1 MSVMSTLRAI
11 PTLWGGV
18 LPAVVIVA
26 DQISKW
32 AAAKAFDLP
41 MNICATNPD
50 IHLEGLRI
58 EVSPI
63 ADLSLYC
70 NQGISWGL
78 LQGDSALKRWA
89 LLGFAIVMVAVLYNL
104 LASAQDRLTK
114 FFLGL
119 LIGGAIG
126 NAIDRALFGAVTD
139 FINAS
144 DVRFNYVFNVADSA
158 ITVGIIG
165 LFATMARD
173 SLRQRRA
180 AKAGAAK

>member
-1 MSVMSTLRAI
+1 MSVKSTLRAI
-11 PTLWGGV
+11 PTVWGGL
-18 LPAVVIVA
+18 LPLIVVAA
-26 DQISKW
+26 DQITKW
-32 AAAKAFDLP
+32 AAAKAFALP

-50 IHLEGLRI
+50 IHLERLRI
-58 EVSPI
+58 EISPI
-63 ADLSLYC
+63 ADLTLYC

-89 LLGFAIVMVAVLYNL
+89 LLGFALIMVGVLYNL
-104 LASAQDRLTK
+104 LSSAQDRLTK

-139 FINAS
+139 FIDAS

-165 LFATMARD
+165 LFAMMARD
-173 SLRQRRA
+173 SLRERKA
-180 AKAGAAK
+180 AKAAKTD